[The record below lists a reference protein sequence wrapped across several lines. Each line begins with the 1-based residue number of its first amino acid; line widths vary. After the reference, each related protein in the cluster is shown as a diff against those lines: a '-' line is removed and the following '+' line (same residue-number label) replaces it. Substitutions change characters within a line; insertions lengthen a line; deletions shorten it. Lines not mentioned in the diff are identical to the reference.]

1 MPAKPIPRQLR
12 ASALAF
18 AVRCSVRDAPPVAS
32 PQPADADDEDD
43 ALAYDESE
51 DEADAPAQPVAIEK
65 SPGERFWSRAQ
76 SRRRRRRGRDL
87 DAEEAARLAARAPP
101 QPPSSPV
108 VEPSAWEQRQEREIN
123 AFVRAKHH
131 AQRQREAE
139 IRHAAARARK
149 APTKRRVAIR
159 LPPAG
164 QREDKLRAAATARQQ
179 QEPERRRTVTWDSES
194 DAERMRTL
202 RTKISAVGHVGGRT
216 AAPIPWAHVGGDADD
231 GSAEA
236 ASSEEASEAA
246 SEAGNAA
253 GCTLSRIALEFRREE
268 TRRRRQKELASIRAT
283 EAGIS
288 CALRSAALRRE
299 AVREARTVDRRR
311 RDHALPAIFAKP
323 QEVSHTALS
332 PLGMMLASA
341 SAAREQP
348 AARGQRNA
356 PRQPTRRRS
365 RWSMDSLG
373 DETPPRRR
381 RGRGRCR

>member
-51 DEADAPAQPVAIEK
+51 DEADAQPAAVER

-123 AFVRAKHH
+123 AFVRAKHY
-131 AQRQREAE
+131 AQRQRDAE

-179 QEPERRRTVTWDSES
+179 QEPERRRTVSWYSGS

-202 RTKISAVGHVGGRT
+202 RTKI
-216 AAPIPWAHVGGDADD
+216 PWARVSDGDD
-231 GSAEA
+231 GSEA
-236 ASSEEASEAA
+236 VSEEEHAPGYAP
-246 SEAGNAA
+246 
-253 GCTLSRIALEFRREE
+253 SRIALEFRREE

-299 AVREARTVDRRR
+299 AVRAARTVDRRR

-323 QEVSHTALS
+323 QEVNHTALS

-348 AARGQRNA
+348 AARGQRNNA

>member
-18 AVRCSVRDAPPVAS
+18 AVRCSGRDAPPVPS

-51 DEADAPAQPVAIEK
+51 DEADASAQPVAIEK

-108 VEPSAWEQRQEREIN
+108 VEPSAWEQRQVREIN
-123 AFVRAKHH
+123 AFVRAKHY
-131 AQRQREAE
+131 ALRQREAE

-164 QREDKLRAAATARQQ
+164 QREDKLRAAATAHQQ

-194 DAERMRTL
+194 DAESMRTR
-202 RTKISAVGHVGGRT
+202 RTKI
-216 AAPIPWAHVGGDADD
+216 PWARVSDGDD
-231 GSAEA
+231 G
-236 ASSEEASEAA
+236 SEAA
-246 SEAGNAA
+246 SEEEHAA
-253 GCTLSRIALEFRREE
+253 GYAPSRIALEFRREE

-323 QEVSHTALS
+323 QVVSHTALS

-348 AARGQRNA
+348 AARAANA

>member
-18 AVRCSVRDAPPVAS
+18 AVRCSGRDAPPEPS
-32 PQPADADDEDD
+32 PQPADEVEDD

-108 VEPSAWEQRQEREIN
+108 VEPSVWEQRQEREIN
-123 AFVRAKHH
+123 AFVRAKHY

-202 RTKISAVGHVGGRT
+202 RTKI
-216 AAPIPWAHVGGDADD
+216 PWARVGGDADD

-253 GCTLSRIALEFRREE
+253 GCTLSRLALEFRREE
-268 TRRRRQKELASIRAT
+268 LRRRRQKELANIQAT
-283 EAGIS
+283 EAEIS

-311 RDHALPAIFAKP
+311 RDRALPAIFAKP
-323 QEVSHTALS
+323 QEFSHTALS
-332 PLGMMLASA
+332 PLGIMLASA

-348 AARGQRNA
+348 ARARNA

-365 RWSMDSLG
+365 RFSMDSLG

>member
-108 VEPSAWEQRQEREIN
+108 VEPSVWEQRQEREIN
-123 AFVRAKHH
+123 AFVRAKHY
-131 AQRQREAE
+131 AQRQRDAE

-164 QREDKLRAAATARQQ
+164 QREDKLRAAATERQQ

-202 RTKISAVGHVGGRT
+202 RTKI
-216 AAPIPWAHVGGDADD
+216 PWARVSDGDD
-231 GSAEA
+231 G
-236 ASSEEASEAA
+236 SEAA
-246 SEAGNAA
+246 SEEEHAA
-253 GCTLSRIALEFRREE
+253 GYAPSRIALEFRREE
-268 TRRRRQKELASIRAT
+268 TRRRRHKELASIRAT

-299 AVREARTVDRRR
+299 AVRAARAVDRRR
-311 RDHALPAIFAKP
+311 RDRALPAIFAKP
-323 QEVSHTALS
+323 QEVNHTALS

-348 AARGQRNA
+348 AARDA

>member
-18 AVRCSVRDAPPVAS
+18 AVRCSVRDAPPVPS
-32 PQPADADDEDD
+32 PQPADVDEEDD

-51 DEADAPAQPVAIEK
+51 DEADAPAEPAAVER

-108 VEPSAWEQRQEREIN
+108 VEPSAWEQRQVREIN
-123 AFVRAKHH
+123 AFVRAKHY
-131 AQRQREAE
+131 ALRQREAE

-179 QEPERRRTVTWDSES
+179 QEPERRRTVSWDSES
-194 DAERMRTL
+194 DAERMRTR
-202 RTKISAVGHVGGRT
+202 RTKI
-216 AAPIPWAHVGGDADD
+216 PWARVSDGDD
-231 GSAEA
+231 G
-236 ASSEEASEAA
+236 SEAA
-246 SEAGNAA
+246 SEEEHAA
-253 GCTLSRIALEFRREE
+253 GYAPSRIALEFRREE

-299 AVREARTVDRRR
+299 AVREARAVDRRR
-311 RDHALPAIFAKP
+311 RDRALPAIFAKP
-323 QEVSHTALS
+323 QEVNHTALS

-348 AARGQRNA
+348 AARGQRNNA

>member
-18 AVRCSVRDAPPVAS
+18 AVRCSARDAPPEPS
-32 PQPADADDEDD
+32 PQPADEEDEDD

-131 AQRQREAE
+131 AQRQRDAE

-202 RTKISAVGHVGGRT
+202 RTKISAVGHVGGHT
-216 AAPIPWAHVGGDADD
+216 AAPIPWARVVGDADD
-231 GSAEA
+231 GSDEA

-253 GCTLSRIALEFRREE
+253 GCTLSRLALEFRREE
-268 TRRRRQKELASIRAT
+268 LRRRRQKELANIRAT

-311 RDHALPAIFAKP
+311 RDRALPAIFAKP
-323 QEVSHTALS
+323 QEVNHTAFS

-348 AARGQRNA
+348 AAR
-356 PRQPTRRRS
+356 
-365 RWSMDSLG
+365 
-373 DETPPRRR
+373 ETPPRRR

>member
-18 AVRCSVRDAPPVAS
+18 AVRCSARDAPPEPS
-32 PQPADADDEDD
+32 PQPADEEDEDD

-108 VEPSAWEQRQEREIN
+108 VVEPSAWEQRQEREIN

-131 AQRQREAE
+131 AQRQRDAE

-216 AAPIPWAHVGGDADD
+216 AAPIPWARVGGDSDD
-231 GSAEA
+231 GSE
-236 ASSEEASEAA
+236 EAA
-246 SEAGNAA
+246 SEEEHAPGYAP
-253 GCTLSRIALEFRREE
+253 SRIALEFRREE

-283 EAGIS
+283 ETGIS

-311 RDHALPAIFAKP
+311 RDRALPAIFAKP
-323 QEVSHTALS
+323 QEFSHTALS
-332 PLGMMLASA
+332 PLGIMLASA

-348 AARGQRNA
+348 AAREA
-356 PRQPTRRRS
+356 
-365 RWSMDSLG
+365 
-373 DETPPRRR
+373 PRRR

>member
-18 AVRCSVRDAPPVAS
+18 AVRCSVRDAPPVPS
-32 PQPADADDEDD
+32 PQPADEEDEDD

-123 AFVRAKHH
+123 AFVRAKHY
-131 AQRQREAE
+131 AQRQRDAE

-179 QEPERRRTVTWDSES
+179 QEPERRRTVSWDSES

-216 AAPIPWAHVGGDADD
+216 AAPIPWARVVGDADD

-236 ASSEEASEAA
+236 ASEEEHAPGYAP
-246 SEAGNAA
+246 
-253 GCTLSRIALEFRREE
+253 SRIALEFRREE

-299 AVREARTVDRRR
+299 AVREARAVDRRR
-311 RDHALPAIFAKP
+311 RDRALPAIFAKP

-348 AARGQRNA
+348 AAREQRNA

>member
-18 AVRCSVRDAPPVAS
+18 AVRCSVRDAPPEPS
-32 PQPADADDEDD
+32 PQPAEEDD

-123 AFVRAKHH
+123 AFVRAKHY
-131 AQRQREAE
+131 AQRQRDAE

-179 QEPERRRTVTWDSES
+179 QEPERRRTVSWDSES
-194 DAERMRTL
+194 DAERMRTR

-216 AAPIPWAHVGGDADD
+216 AAPIPWARVVGDADD
-231 GSAEA
+231 GSD
-236 ASSEEASEAA
+236 EAA
-246 SEAGNAA
+246 SEEEHAPGYAP
-253 GCTLSRIALEFRREE
+253 SRIALEFRREE

-299 AVREARTVDRRR
+299 AVRAARAVDRRR

-323 QEVSHTALS
+323 QEVNHTALS

-348 AARGQRNA
+348 AARGQQNA

>member
-1 MPAKPIPRQLR
+1 MPAKPLPRQLR

-18 AVRCSVRDAPPVAS
+18 AVRCSARDAPPEPS
-32 PQPADADDEDD
+32 PQPADEEDEDD

-123 AFVRAKHH
+123 AFVRAKHY
-131 AQRQREAE
+131 ALRQREAE

-179 QEPERRRTVTWDSES
+179 QQEPERRRTVTWDSES

-202 RTKISAVGHVGGRT
+202 RTKI
-216 AAPIPWAHVGGDADD
+216 PWARVSDGDD
-231 GSAEA
+231 G
-236 ASSEEASEAA
+236 SEAA
-246 SEAGNAA
+246 SEEEHAA
-253 GCTLSRIALEFRREE
+253 GYAPSRIALEFRREE

-311 RDHALPAIFAKP
+311 RDRALPAIFAKP
-323 QEVSHTALS
+323 QEFSHTALS

>member
-18 AVRCSVRDAPPVAS
+18 AVRCSGRDAPPVPS
-32 PQPADADDEDD
+32 PQPADVDEEDD

-179 QEPERRRTVTWDSES
+179 QQEPERRRTVSWDSES

-202 RTKISAVGHVGGRT
+202 RTKI
-216 AAPIPWAHVGGDADD
+216 PWARVSDGDD
-231 GSAEA
+231 G
-236 ASSEEASEAA
+236 SEAA
-246 SEAGNAA
+246 SEEEHAA
-253 GCTLSRIALEFRREE
+253 GYAPSRIALEFRREE

-288 CALRSAALRRE
+288 CALWSSARKLTIA
-299 AVREARTVDRRR
+299 TG
-311 RDHALPAIFAKP
+311 P
-323 QEVSHTALS
+323 Q
-332 PLGMMLASA
+332 
-341 SAAREQP
+341 
-348 AARGQRNA
+348 RG
-356 PRQPTRRRS
+356 PT
-365 RWSMDSLG
+365 G
-373 DETPPRRR
+373 
-381 RGRGRCR
+381 

>member
-18 AVRCSVRDAPPVAS
+18 AVRCSVRDAPPVPS
-32 PQPADADDEDD
+32 PQPADVDEEDD

-123 AFVRAKHH
+123 AFVRAKHY
-131 AQRQREAE
+131 AQRQRDAE

-164 QREDKLRAAATARQQ
+164 QREDKLRAAANARQQQ

-202 RTKISAVGHVGGRT
+202 RTKI
-216 AAPIPWAHVGGDADD
+216 PWARVSDGDD
-231 GSAEA
+231 G
-236 ASSEEASEAA
+236 SEAA
-246 SEAGNAA
+246 SEEEHAA
-253 GCTLSRIALEFRREE
+253 GYAPSRIALEFRREE

-323 QEVSHTALS
+323 QEVNHTALS

-348 AARGQRNA
+348 AAREREQRNA

>member
-1 MPAKPIPRQLR
+1 MPAKPYIPRQLR

-32 PQPADADDEDD
+32 PQPADEEDEDD

-123 AFVRAKHH
+123 AFVRAKHY
-131 AQRQREAE
+131 ALRQREAE

-149 APTKRRVAIR
+149 APTKRRVALR

-164 QREDKLRAAATARQQ
+164 QREEAVRDELRAAATARQQQ

-194 DAERMRTL
+194 DAERMRTR

-216 AAPIPWAHVGGDADD
+216 AAPIPWARVVGDADD

-236 ASSEEASEAA
+236 ASEEEHAPGYAP
-246 SEAGNAA
+246 
-253 GCTLSRIALEFRREE
+253 SRIALEFRREE
-268 TRRRRQKELASIRAT
+268 TRRRRHKELASIRAT

-299 AVREARTVDRRR
+299 AVRAARAVDRRR

-323 QEVSHTALS
+323 QVVNHTALS
-332 PLGMMLASA
+332 PLGIMLASA

-348 AARGQRNA
+348 AAREQRTNA
-356 PRQPTRRRS
+356 PRQSTRRRRS

>member
-32 PQPADADDEDD
+32 PQPADEEDEDD

-108 VEPSAWEQRQEREIN
+108 VEPSAWEQRQAREIN

-131 AQRQREAE
+131 ALRQREAE

-202 RTKISAVGHVGGRT
+202 RTKI
-216 AAPIPWAHVGGDADD
+216 PWARVVGDADD
-231 GSAEA
+231 GSD
-236 ASSEEASEAA
+236 EAA
-246 SEAGNAA
+246 SEEEHAPGYAP
-253 GCTLSRIALEFRREE
+253 SRIALEFRREE
-268 TRRRRQKELASIRAT
+268 TRRRRQKELANIRAT

-332 PLGMMLASA
+332 PLGMMLARA

-348 AARGQRNA
+348 AAR
-356 PRQPTRRRS
+356 
-365 RWSMDSLG
+365 
-373 DETPPRRR
+373 ETPPRRR

>member
-32 PQPADADDEDD
+32 PQPADEEDEDD

-51 DEADAPAQPVAIEK
+51 DEAPAQPVAIER

-76 SRRRRRRGRDL
+76 SRRRRQRCRDL
-87 DAEEAARLAARAPP
+87 DTEEAARLAARAPP

-131 AQRQREAE
+131 AQRQRDAE

-202 RTKISAVGHVGGRT
+202 RTKISAVGHVGART
-216 AAPIPWAHVGGDADD
+216 AAAIPWARVGGDADD

-236 ASSEEASEAA
+236 ASEEEHAPGYAP
-246 SEAGNAA
+246 
-253 GCTLSRIALEFRREE
+253 SRIALEFRREE

-311 RDHALPAIFAKP
+311 RDHALPTIFAKP
-323 QEVSHTALS
+323 REVKHTALS
-332 PLGMMLASA
+332 PLGMMLARA

-348 AARGQRNA
+348 AAR
-356 PRQPTRRRS
+356 
-365 RWSMDSLG
+365 
-373 DETPPRRR
+373 ETSPRRR

>member
-18 AVRCSVRDAPPVAS
+18 AVRCSARDAPPEPS
-32 PQPADADDEDD
+32 PQPADEEDD
-43 ALAYDESE
+43 ALANGYDAPDDEDAS

-101 QPPSSPV
+101 RPPSPV
-108 VEPSAWEQRQEREIN
+108 VEPSPWEQRQEREIN
-123 AFVRAKHH
+123 AFVRAKHY

-139 IRHAAARARK
+139 IRHSAARARK

-216 AAPIPWAHVGGDADD
+216 AAPIPWARVVGDADD
-231 GSAEA
+231 GSDEA
-236 ASSEEASEAA
+236 ASDEEHAPGYAP
-246 SEAGNAA
+246 
-253 GCTLSRIALEFRREE
+253 SRIALEFRREE

-283 EAGIS
+283 ETGIS

-299 AVREARTVDRRR
+299 AVRAARAVDRRR
-311 RDHALPAIFAKP
+311 RDHALPTIFAKP
-323 QEVSHTALS
+323 REVNHMALS

-348 AARGQRNA
+348 AAR
-356 PRQPTRRRS
+356 
-365 RWSMDSLG
+365 
-373 DETPPRRR
+373 ETPPRRR

>member
-32 PQPADADDEDD
+32 PQPADEEDD

-51 DEADAPAQPVAIEK
+51 DESDAPAQPVAIEK

-131 AQRQREAE
+131 AQRQRAAE

-179 QEPERRRTVTWDSES
+179 QQEPERRRTVTWDSES

-202 RTKISAVGHVGGRT
+202 RTKISAVGHVGART
-216 AAPIPWAHVGGDADD
+216 AAPIPWARVVGDADD
-231 GSAEA
+231 GSD
-236 ASSEEASEAA
+236 EAA
-246 SEAGNAA
+246 SEEEHAPGY
-253 GCTLSRIALEFRREE
+253 TPSRIALEFRREE

-311 RDHALPAIFAKP
+311 RDRALPAIFAKP
-323 QEVSHTALS
+323 QEVNHTAFS

-348 AARGQRNA
+348 AAR
-356 PRQPTRRRS
+356 
-365 RWSMDSLG
+365 
-373 DETPPRRR
+373 ETPPRRR

>member
-18 AVRCSVRDAPPVAS
+18 AVRCSVRDAPPEPS
-32 PQPADADDEDD
+32 PQPADEEDEDD

-51 DEADAPAQPVAIEK
+51 DEADARAQPVAIER

-101 QPPSSPV
+101 QMPSSPV
-108 VEPSAWEQRQEREIN
+108 VEPSAWEKRQEREIN
-123 AFVRAKHH
+123 AFVRAKHY
-131 AQRQREAE
+131 ALRQRDAE

-202 RTKISAVGHVGGRT
+202 RTKI
-216 AAPIPWAHVGGDADD
+216 PWARVSDGDD
-231 GSAEA
+231 G
-236 ASSEEASEAA
+236 SEAA
-246 SEAGNAA
+246 SEEEHAA
-253 GCTLSRIALEFRREE
+253 GYAPSRIALEFRREE

-323 QEVSHTALS
+323 QEVNHTAFS

-348 AARGQRNA
+348 AAR
-356 PRQPTRRRS
+356 
-365 RWSMDSLG
+365 
-373 DETPPRRR
+373 ETPPRRR

>member
-18 AVRCSVRDAPPVAS
+18 AVRCSVRDAPPEPS
-32 PQPADADDEDD
+32 PQPADEEDEDD

-51 DEADAPAQPVAIEK
+51 DEAPAQPVANER

-108 VEPSAWEQRQEREIN
+108 VEPSAWEQRQAREIN

-131 AQRQREAE
+131 AQRQRDAE
-139 IRHAAARARK
+139 LRHAAARARK

-216 AAPIPWAHVGGDADD
+216 AAPIPWARVVGDADD
-231 GSAEA
+231 GSD
-236 ASSEEASEAA
+236 EAA
-246 SEAGNAA
+246 SEEEHAPGYAP
-253 GCTLSRIALEFRREE
+253 SRIALEFRREE

-299 AVREARTVDRRR
+299 AVRAARAVDRRR
-311 RDHALPAIFAKP
+311 RDHALPTIFAKP
-323 QEVSHTALS
+323 REVNHMALS

-348 AARGQRNA
+348 RGSRPGRGGRRTPSA
-356 PRQPTRRRS
+356 TRRLR
-365 RWSMDSLG
+365 
-373 DETPPRRR
+373 
-381 RGRGRCR
+381 

>member
-18 AVRCSVRDAPPVAS
+18 AVRCSARDAPPVAS
-32 PQPADADDEDD
+32 PQPADEEDEDD

-51 DEADAPAQPVAIEK
+51 DEAPAQPVANER

-123 AFVRAKHH
+123 AFVRAKHY
-131 AQRQREAE
+131 AQRQRDAE

-179 QEPERRRTVTWDSES
+179 QEPERRRTVSWDSES

-216 AAPIPWAHVGGDADD
+216 AAPIPWARVVGDADD
-231 GSAEA
+231 GSD
-236 ASSEEASEAA
+236 EAA
-246 SEAGNAA
+246 SEEEHAPGYAP
-253 GCTLSRIALEFRREE
+253 SRIALEFRREE

-311 RDHALPAIFAKP
+311 RDRALPAIFAKP
-323 QEVSHTALS
+323 QEFSHTALS
-332 PLGMMLASA
+332 PLGIMLASA

-348 AARGQRNA
+348 GHGTPRGSRPAGGHVFRWTPSATRLLRGGVGAAGGA
-356 PRQPTRRRS
+356 ASTS
-365 RWSMDSLG
+365 
-373 DETPPRRR
+373 
-381 RGRGRCR
+381 

>member
-32 PQPADADDEDD
+32 PQPADEEDD
-43 ALAYDESE
+43 AHAYDESE

-87 DAEEAARLAARAPP
+87 DAEEAARLAPSAPP

-123 AFVRAKHH
+123 AFVRAKHY
-131 AQRQREAE
+131 AQRQRDAE

-179 QEPERRRTVTWDSES
+179 EQEPERRRTVSWDSES
-194 DAERMRTL
+194 DAERMRTR

-216 AAPIPWAHVGGDADD
+216 AAPIPWARVGGDSDD

-236 ASSEEASEAA
+236 ASEEEHAPGYAP
-246 SEAGNAA
+246 
-253 GCTLSRIALEFRREE
+253 SRIALEFRREE

-299 AVREARTVDRRR
+299 AVRAARAVDRRR
-311 RDHALPAIFAKP
+311 RDHALPTIFAKP
-323 QEVSHTALS
+323 REVNHMALS
-332 PLGMMLASA
+332 PLGMMLARA

-348 AARGQRNA
+348 AAR
-356 PRQPTRRRS
+356 
-365 RWSMDSLG
+365 
-373 DETPPRRR
+373 ETPPRRR

>member
-18 AVRCSVRDAPPVAS
+18 AVRCSVRDAPPEPS
-32 PQPADADDEDD
+32 PQPADEEDEDD

-123 AFVRAKHH
+123 AFVRAKHY
-131 AQRQREAE
+131 AQRQRDAE

-216 AAPIPWAHVGGDADD
+216 AAPIPWARVVGDADD

-236 ASSEEASEAA
+236 ASEEEHAPGYAP
-246 SEAGNAA
+246 
-253 GCTLSRIALEFRREE
+253 SRIALEFRREE

-283 EAGIS
+283 ETGIS

-311 RDHALPAIFAKP
+311 RDRALPAIFAKP
-323 QEVSHTALS
+323 QEFSHTALS
-332 PLGMMLASA
+332 PLGIMLASA

-348 AARGQRNA
+348 ARARNA

-365 RWSMDSLG
+365 RFSMDSLG

>member
-32 PQPADADDEDD
+32 PQPADEEDDAHANGYDAPDDED
-43 ALAYDESE
+43 ASDES
-51 DEADAPAQPVAIEK
+51 DGHTQPAAVEK

-101 QPPSSPV
+101 QPPSSPVV

-202 RTKISAVGHVGGRT
+202 RTKI
-216 AAPIPWAHVGGDADD
+216 PWARVSDGDD
-231 GSAEA
+231 G
-236 ASSEEASEAA
+236 SEAA
-246 SEAGNAA
+246 SEEEHAPGYAP
-253 GCTLSRIALEFRREE
+253 SRIALEFRREE
-268 TRRRRQKELASIRAT
+268 TRRRRQKELANIRAT

-311 RDHALPAIFAKP
+311 RDHALPTIFAKP
-323 QEVSHTALS
+323 REVNHMALS

-348 AARGQRNA
+348 RGS
-356 PRQPTRRRS
+356 RS
-365 RWSMDSLG
+365 AVAVVDGL
-373 DETPPRRR
+373 PRRR
-381 RGRGRCR
+381 GASAS

>member
-18 AVRCSVRDAPPVAS
+18 AVRCSVRDAPPVPS
-32 PQPADADDEDD
+32 PQPADEDD

-51 DEADAPAQPVAIEK
+51 DEADAPAEPAAVER

-202 RTKISAVGHVGGRT
+202 RTKI
-216 AAPIPWAHVGGDADD
+216 PWARVSDGDD
-231 GSAEA
+231 G
-236 ASSEEASEAA
+236 SEAA
-246 SEAGNAA
+246 SEEEHAA
-253 GCTLSRIALEFRREE
+253 GYAPSRIALEFRREE

-299 AVREARTVDRRR
+299 AVRAARAVDRRR
-311 RDHALPAIFAKP
+311 RDRALPAIFAKP
-323 QEVSHTALS
+323 QVFSHTALS

-348 AARGQRNA
+348 AVRGRNA

>member
-32 PQPADADDEDD
+32 PQPADEEDD
-43 ALAYDESE
+43 ALANGYDAPDDEDASDES
-51 DEADAPAQPVAIEK
+51 DGHTQPAAVER

-101 QPPSSPV
+101 QPPSSPVV

-202 RTKISAVGHVGGRT
+202 RTKISAVGHVGGHT
-216 AAPIPWAHVGGDADD
+216 AAPIPWARVVGDADD
-231 GSAEA
+231 GSADA
-236 ASSEEASEAA
+236 ASEEEASEAA
-246 SEAGNAA
+246 SEAKNAA
-253 GCTLSRIALEFRREE
+253 GCTLSRLALEFRREE
-268 TRRRRQKELASIRAT
+268 LRRRRQKELANIRAT

-311 RDHALPAIFAKP
+311 RDRALPAIFAKP
-323 QEVSHTALS
+323 QEVNHTAFS

-348 AARGQRNA
+348 AAR
-356 PRQPTRRRS
+356 
-365 RWSMDSLG
+365 
-373 DETPPRRR
+373 ETPPRRR

>member
-18 AVRCSVRDAPPVAS
+18 AVRCSGRDAPPVPS

-131 AQRQREAE
+131 ALRQREAE

-202 RTKISAVGHVGGRT
+202 RTKI
-216 AAPIPWAHVGGDADD
+216 PWARVSDGDD
-231 GSAEA
+231 G
-236 ASSEEASEAA
+236 SEAA
-246 SEAGNAA
+246 SEEEHAA
-253 GCTLSRIALEFRREE
+253 GYAPSRIALEFRREE

-323 QEVSHTALS
+323 QVVSHTALS

-348 AARGQRNA
+348 AAQRNA
-356 PRQPTRRRS
+356 LRQPTRRRRS

>member
-18 AVRCSVRDAPPVAS
+18 AVRCSVRDAPPEPS
-32 PQPADADDEDD
+32 PQPADEEDD
-43 ALAYDESE
+43 ALANGYDAPDDEDASDES
-51 DEADAPAQPVAIEK
+51 DGHTQPAAVER

-108 VEPSAWEQRQEREIN
+108 VEPSVWEQRQEREIN
-123 AFVRAKHH
+123 AFVRAKHY

-202 RTKISAVGHVGGRT
+202 RTKISAVGHVGART
-216 AAPIPWAHVGGDADD
+216 AAPIPWARVVGDADD
-231 GSAEA
+231 GSD
-236 ASSEEASEAA
+236 EAA
-246 SEAGNAA
+246 SEEEHAPGYAP
-253 GCTLSRIALEFRREE
+253 SRIALEFRREE
-268 TRRRRQKELASIRAT
+268 TRRRRQKELANIRAT

-311 RDHALPAIFAKP
+311 RDRALPAIFAKP
-323 QEVSHTALS
+323 QEFSHTALS
-332 PLGMMLASA
+332 PLGIMLARA

-348 AARGQRNA
+348 AAR
-356 PRQPTRRRS
+356 
-365 RWSMDSLG
+365 
-373 DETPPRRR
+373 ETPPRRR

>member
-32 PQPADADDEDD
+32 PQPADEEDD
-43 ALAYDESE
+43 ALANGYDAPDDEDASDES
-51 DEADAPAQPVAIEK
+51 DGHTQPAAVER

-202 RTKISAVGHVGGRT
+202 RTKI
-216 AAPIPWAHVGGDADD
+216 PWARVSDGDD
-231 GSAEA
+231 G
-236 ASSEEASEAA
+236 SEAA
-246 SEAGNAA
+246 SEEEHAPGYAP
-253 GCTLSRIALEFRREE
+253 SRIALEFRREE

-283 EAGIS
+283 ETGIS

-323 QEVSHTALS
+323 QEVNHTAFS

-348 AARGQRNA
+348 AAR
-356 PRQPTRRRS
+356 
-365 RWSMDSLG
+365 
-373 DETPPRRR
+373 ETPPRRR

>member
-18 AVRCSVRDAPPVAS
+18 AVRCSVRDAPPEPS
-32 PQPADADDEDD
+32 PQPADEEDDAHANGYDAPDDED
-43 ALAYDESE
+43 AS

-108 VEPSAWEQRQEREIN
+108 VEPSAWEQRQVREIN

-139 IRHAAARARK
+139 IRHAVARARK

-194 DAERMRTL
+194 DAESMRTR
-202 RTKISAVGHVGGRT
+202 RTKI
-216 AAPIPWAHVGGDADD
+216 PWARVSDGDD
-231 GSAEA
+231 G
-236 ASSEEASEAA
+236 SEAA
-246 SEAGNAA
+246 SEEEHAPGYAP
-253 GCTLSRIALEFRREE
+253 SRIALEFRREE

-332 PLGMMLASA
+332 PLGMMLANA

-348 AARGQRNA
+348 AARGQQNA

>member
-18 AVRCSVRDAPPVAS
+18 AVRCSVRDAPPEPS
-32 PQPADADDEDD
+32 PQPADEEDEDD

-123 AFVRAKHH
+123 AFVRAKHY
-131 AQRQREAE
+131 AQRQRDAE

-216 AAPIPWAHVGGDADD
+216 AAPIPWARVGGDADD
-231 GSAEA
+231 GSDEA

-253 GCTLSRIALEFRREE
+253 GCTLSRLALEFRREE
-268 TRRRRQKELASIRAT
+268 LRRRRQKELASIRAT

-299 AVREARTVDRRR
+299 AVRAARTVDRRR
-311 RDHALPAIFAKP
+311 RDRALPAIFAKP
-323 QEVSHTALS
+323 QEFSHTALS
-332 PLGMMLASA
+332 PLGIMLASA

-348 AARGQRNA
+348 AAR
-356 PRQPTRRRS
+356 
-365 RWSMDSLG
+365 
-373 DETPPRRR
+373 ETPPRRR

>member
-18 AVRCSVRDAPPVAS
+18 AVRCSARDAPPEPS
-32 PQPADADDEDD
+32 PQPADEEDEDD

-51 DEADAPAQPVAIEK
+51 DEAPAQPVANER

-101 QPPSSPV
+101 QPPSSPVV

-202 RTKISAVGHVGGRT
+202 RTKI
-216 AAPIPWAHVGGDADD
+216 PWARVSDGDD
-231 GSAEA
+231 G
-236 ASSEEASEAA
+236 SEAA
-246 SEAGNAA
+246 SEEEHAA
-253 GCTLSRIALEFRREE
+253 GYAPSRIALEFRREE

-299 AVREARTVDRRR
+299 AVREARAVDRRR

-348 AARGQRNA
+348 AARGA

>member
-18 AVRCSVRDAPPVAS
+18 AVRCSGRDAPPVAS
-32 PQPADADDEDD
+32 PQPADEEDG

-108 VEPSAWEQRQEREIN
+108 VEPSAWEQRQVREIN
-123 AFVRAKHH
+123 AFVRAKHY
-131 AQRQREAE
+131 ALRQREAE

-179 QEPERRRTVTWDSES
+179 QQEPERRRTVSWDSES

-202 RTKISAVGHVGGRT
+202 RTKI
-216 AAPIPWAHVGGDADD
+216 PWARVSDGDD
-231 GSAEA
+231 G
-236 ASSEEASEAA
+236 SEAA
-246 SEAGNAA
+246 SEEEHAA
-253 GCTLSRIALEFRREE
+253 GYAPSRIALEFRREE

-283 EAGIS
+283 ETGIS

-323 QEVSHTALS
+323 QVVSHTALS

-348 AARGQRNA
+348 AAREQRNA

>member
-32 PQPADADDEDD
+32 PQPADEEDD
-43 ALAYDESE
+43 ALANGYDAPDDEDASDES
-51 DEADAPAQPVAIEK
+51 DGHTQPAAVER

-108 VEPSAWEQRQEREIN
+108 VVEPSAWEQRQEREIN
-123 AFVRAKHH
+123 AFVRAKHY
-131 AQRQREAE
+131 AQRQRDAE

-179 QEPERRRTVTWDSES
+179 QEPERRRTVSWDSES

-202 RTKISAVGHVGGRT
+202 RTKI
-216 AAPIPWAHVGGDADD
+216 PWARVSDGDD
-231 GSAEA
+231 G
-236 ASSEEASEAA
+236 SEAA
-246 SEAGNAA
+246 SEEEHAA
-253 GCTLSRIALEFRREE
+253 GYAPSRIALEFRREE

-299 AVREARTVDRRR
+299 AVRAARAVDRRR
-311 RDHALPAIFAKP
+311 RDHALPTIFAKP
-323 QEVSHTALS
+323 REVNHMALS

-348 AARGQRNA
+348 RGS
-356 PRQPTRRRS
+356 RS
-365 RWSMDSLG
+365 AVAVVDGL
-373 DETPPRRR
+373 PRRR
-381 RGRGRCR
+381 GASAS

>member
-18 AVRCSVRDAPPVAS
+18 AVRCSVRDAPPEPS
-32 PQPADADDEDD
+32 PQPAEEDE

-87 DAEEAARLAARAPP
+87 DAEEAERLAARALP

-123 AFVRAKHH
+123 AFVRAKHY
-131 AQRQREAE
+131 AQRQRDAE

-179 QEPERRRTVTWDSES
+179 QQEPERRRTVTWDSES

-202 RTKISAVGHVGGRT
+202 RTKI
-216 AAPIPWAHVGGDADD
+216 PWARVSDGDD
-231 GSAEA
+231 G
-236 ASSEEASEAA
+236 SEAA
-246 SEAGNAA
+246 SEEEHAPGYAP
-253 GCTLSRIALEFRREE
+253 SRIALEFRREE

-283 EAGIS
+283 ETGIS

-311 RDHALPAIFAKP
+311 RDRALPAIFAKP
-323 QEVSHTALS
+323 QEFSHTALS
-332 PLGMMLASA
+332 PLGIMLASA

-348 AARGQRNA
+348 ARARNA

-365 RWSMDSLG
+365 RFSMDSLG